1 MEGAGK
7 KIRTPEQVSF
17 ERALGLEISKKLDW
31 GMIGIIADE
40 LGISYAMMHKY
51 LRGTSSIHVYYLWK
65 IAKKLGIEISD
76 FIRENDAKEC

>member
-1 MEGAGK
+1 MDGAGK
-7 KIRTPEQVSF
+7 KIRSPEQVAF
-17 ERALGLEISKKLDW
+17 ERALGKEISKKLDW
-31 GMIGIIADE
+31 GMIGTIADE

-76 FIRENDAKEC
+76 FISENEIEKC

>member
-1 MEGAGK
+1 MDGAGK
-7 KIRTPEQVSF
+7 KIRSPEQVAF
-17 ERALGLEISKKLDW
+17 ERALGKEISKRLDW

-76 FIRENDAKEC
+76 FISENEIEEC